1 MKPGR
6 LTWIDYARGIAIILV
21 LYRHVFEGIKESGLS
36 VQHYMYLEYA
46 NLFFFSFRM
55 PLFFIV
61 SGIFVTASLKKR
73 GVQKFIATKA
83 KTIMYPYFLWACLQI
98 TLQIIFSKYTNGH
111 STPQNYLYLL
121 YNPREVDQFWYLY
134 ALFSVSTLY
143 VLMKQQLRINANWNI
158 LIGIVMFFLSAWM
171 HQQHI
176 NLGFVN
182 DTLHYYM
189 FFAIG
194 DAISRFMMDRNNFK
208 YFESWKTLLIMLLPF
223 IAAQIYF
230 LKVNMDH
237 ANIEKYEFVEF
248 FQPLMY
254 VLIGLIGCAFIIN
267 LTFVLQKAKFKLL
280 EWLPVLGRHS
290 LYIYVSH
297 VIAFAAVRIFL
308 RKVFHI
314 DNVPVLLLAGIISG
328 LIIPVVLY
336 KLSVK
341 WNMRWWFTLED
352 EDAKDKEIK
361 NYTKPV
367 PLNIENN
374 G

>member
-61 SGIFVTASLKKR
+61 SGIFVTASLQKR
-73 GVQKFIATKA
+73 GIQEFIATKA
-83 KTIMYPYFLWACLQI
+83 KIILYPYFLWACLQI

-134 ALFSVSTLY
+134 ALFNVSVLY
-143 VLMKQQLRINANWNI
+143 VLAKQRLRISAVQNI
-158 LIGIVMFFLSAWM
+158 VIGTIMFFGSALA
-171 HQQHI
+171 HQYHI

-182 DTLHYYM
+182 DILHYYM
-189 FFAIG
+189 FFAMG
-194 DAISRFMMDRNNFK
+194 DAISRFMMNRENFK
-208 YFESWKTLLIMLLPF
+208 YFESWKTLLLMLIPF
-223 IAAQIYF
+223 IAAQVYF
-230 LKVNMDH
+230 LKVNMAH
-237 ANIEKYEFVEF
+237 ANIEKYEFVEY

-254 VLIGLIGCAFIIN
+254 LLIGIIGCAFIIN
-267 LTFVLQKAKFKLL
+267 LTFVLQKLKLKIL

-297 VIAFAAVRIFL
+297 VIVFASVRIFL
-308 RKVFHI
+308 RKVFYI
-314 DNVPVLLLAGIISG
+314 DNVPLLLLAGIISG
-328 LIIPVVLY
+328 LIVPVLLY

-352 EDAKDKEIK
+352 EEKNKTDKSH
-361 NYTKPV
+361 TKIAS
-367 PLNIENN
+367 LNTAEQNS
-374 G
+374 